1 MPKGIRISLQ
11 LREIICRLRI
21 VNDHSPEE
29 IFEILYNNDPEK
41 CSLRYLREIC
51 SSLRN
56 PNFRQQYLLG
66 GRLSPGRPL
75 SQPLF
80 NRLMVRNHILENK
93 SRRVCKMYQD
103 YCLMFYPEAAADGE
117 EDNPHHILSL
127 STFKRTLK
135 RGNLTRKKNQRRNI
149 LQNPQQGVQFL
160 EAIEHINPI
169 YFIDVDET
177 KQDRESRELKYGYS
191 PKGENCIKD
200 QILINNTPY
209 STISAVTPFGF
220 LAWRIHEGNIDHD
233 AFTAFMVEDVA
244 PHILPENHLVLDNAT
259 IHHAAPTRVALEE
272 IFNGQYWYSAP
283 YSPHLKP
290 IEPCFALIKEWIR
303 DHEDE
308 ASADP
313 VGTINRAFT
322 LFQIGGERAGSI
334 RGHWNGY
341 FHNYEGYLANMIDE

>member
-103 YCLMFYPEAAADGE
+103 FCLMFYPEAAADGE

-127 STFKRTLK
+127 STFNRTLK
-135 RGNLTRKKNQRRNI
+135 RGNLTRKKKS
-149 LQNPQQGVQFL
+149 
-160 EAIEHINPI
+160 EKK
-169 YFIDVDET
+169 YFT
-177 KQDRESRELKYGYS
+177 KSSTRCSVLGGYRTYQS
-191 PKGENCIKD
+191 
-200 QILINNTPY
+200 
-209 STISAVTPFGF
+209 
-220 LAWRIHEGNIDHD
+220 
-233 AFTAFMVEDVA
+233 
-244 PHILPENHLVLDNAT
+244 HLFY
-259 IHHAAPTRVALEE
+259 R
-272 IFNGQYWYSAP
+272 
-283 YSPHLKP
+283 
-290 IEPCFALIKEWIR
+290 C
-303 DHEDE
+303 
-308 ASADP
+308 
-313 VGTINRAFT
+313 
-322 LFQIGGERAGSI
+322 
-334 RGHWNGY
+334 
-341 FHNYEGYLANMIDE
+341 